1 MQRVD
6 HDDPFEHDSEQT
18 IRRPRRKPRL
28 KRGPRE
34 VLPPAEDDRARTTG
48 IGTDAFADPDLQAL
62 FDRGSFDRYIGELKG
77 GKEATVYLVARGE
90 QRLAAKLYADIDAR
104 SFRDDRIYWE
114 GFYIGDAR
122 TAKAMRQGTRAGRR
136 AQQAIWVAREYANL
150 WNLLGAGVPVPR
162 PALGPEPSVFAEAG
176 SVVLMEF
183 IGSGDVPAPRL
194 SDGRLLPAEAEDA
207 WAQSVALLVDLTR
220 LGKVHGDFSSYNLL
234 WHEGRVRLIDV
245 PQMVDIHGN
254 RHAQALL
261 RRDVHSLV
269 MSFRRHRLGLD
280 PREVW
285 AAVER
290 ELAGAR

>member
-6 HDDPFEHDSEQT
+6 HDDPFEHASEQT

-28 KRGPRE
+28 KRGPRD
-34 VLPPAEDDRARTTG
+34 LLLSAEDVRGRATG
-48 IGTDAFADPDLQAL
+48 PDAFADPDLRAL

-90 QRLAAKLYADIDAR
+90 QRLAAKLYADIEAR

-114 GFYIGDAR
+114 GFYVGDAR

-150 WNLLGAGVPVPR
+150 WSLSGAGVPVPR

-194 SDGRLLPAEAEDA
+194 SDARLAPAEAEDA
-207 WAQSVALLVDLTR
+207 WAQSVALLVALTR
-220 LGKVHGDFSSYNLL
+220 LGKVHGDFSTYNLL

-245 PQMVDIHGN
+245 PQMIDIHGN
-254 RHAQALL
+254 HHARVVAPARRPLP
-261 RRDVHSLV
+261 RDVVPPSP
-269 MSFRRHRLGLD
+269 LGLG
-280 PREVW
+280 P
-285 AAVER
+285 A
-290 ELAGAR
+290 